1 MQTETQDMTQT
12 LQSTQPRNPI
22 EVEVNEMIKLMHDFS
37 LVLEKENEFLRAARF
52 NDIEQLQDE
61 KRSYVA
67 RYKAKVAALFER
79 KPEVSRLDPSLAE
92 RLIVTRTDF
101 IKLLAVNLRTLEG
114 AKDASRRLV
123 KRVLDTAKEK
133 VEEKTNYNA
142 AGAMMSSNVT
152 SATSIGFNQEL

>member
-1 MQTETQDMTQT
+1 MQTEMTNTPTQT
-12 LQSTQPRNPI
+12 QTAPRNPI

-52 NDIEQLQDE
+52 SEIEKLQKQKHE
-61 KRSYVA
+61 YVA
-67 RYKAKVAALFER
+67 SYKAKVAALFER
-79 KPEVSRLDPSLAE
+79 KPEVASMDAGLAE

-101 IKLLAVNLRTLEG
+101 IKLLSKNLKTLES

-123 KRVLDTAKEK
+123 SRVLDTAREK

-152 SATSIGFNQEL
+152 SASSIGFNQEL